1 MPFPHA
7 FGMTLVDQRGD
18 VPNDPATYLWASI
31 QGPDANFTTTSLRL
45 DDVIGNNNGSL
56 VAGLNT
62 KDFSKNA
69 RNVKLLDNNNSV
81 VSSAAS

>member
-7 FGMTLVDQRGD
+7 FGMAQVDQRDD
-18 VPNDPATYLWASI
+18 VPNDPATNLWASI
-31 QGPDANFTTTSLRL
+31 QGPDASFTTISLRL
-45 DDVIGNNNGSL
+45 DDMIGNNNGSL
-56 VAGLNT
+56 YAGVNT

-81 VSSAAS
+81 VSNAAS